1 MHLELLV
8 PSWPGRWPEAC
19 LYDSH
24 TTRFQFIELVHAV
37 VFLTVVFP
45 VAAVVEQD
53 CTPQQASNLERPA
66 QHVSKVVLAAC
77 TQLENFFL
85 I

>member
-1 MHLELLV
+1 MARGL
-8 PSWPGRWPEAC
+8 AC
-19 LYDSH
+19 LYDSFI
-24 TTRFQFIELVHAV
+24 RFQFVEFVHAV

-45 VAAVVEQD
+45 VAVVVQQH
-53 CTPQQASNLERPA
+53 CTPQQDSNLERPA
-66 QHVSKVVLAAC
+66 QYVSKVVLAAC